1 MERSRI
7 RSVKW
12 WQFHHAIWR
21 YRILVA
27 SVIIIGTL
35 ASVIYTSRI
44 PKRYRSVSSA
54 LLDNFSNQSA
64 YDYGSPSSTDF
75 SRAHKILAESRLV
88 KELAVKATHLNPE
101 IFGNCSMEARVD
113 GALIYLSVI
122 DGDRLVAAALANGW
136 LDAFIEELSRRSRS
150 GSEIVQNTYMDQL
163 KIDQGL
169 LDTANQ
175 KQQKYYT
182 ETKYDPSLFLN
193 DPIHQEVS
201 RLEVEHSKAEDL
213 MRTLTDEL
221 AAFDDAKI
229 DTAKLSQL
237 EHVKA
242 DLAFTDRLSKV
253 RDAESKFSEMKAVFS
268 DLHAP
273 AIEQANASLDQAKL
287 LLEQARANLKGA
299 LETKQKIVK
308 EDLEFKIKAYNAK
321 KTELDTKQEGSI
333 KYKALSAEIEKH
345 KHAVDQLN
353 ERLRENNLLIHTG
366 HNNVIK
372 WETAEASMVP
382 FVPSWRQN
390 IGTGLLMSV
399 LLACA
404 LVFGLEQI
412 DDTVRTPRDLE
423 QRMEALVLGA
433 VPACGRKNMDRKGY
447 FLAKD
452 KSSSIAV
459 DAMRGIHIAL
469 EVRRK
474 SSSYAGALVINVTS
488 AVPQDG
494 KSFICSNLGILFAG
508 LGRRVLIVDADL
520 RKASLSKALG
530 VDNKKGFFE
539 NLKSLVWHRD
549 FVIHCDKTGYDVL
562 PAGCAD
568 TAVSESFNPESMGKL
583 IEKMRKD
590 YDVILF
596 DTPPVLA
603 LPDACALGQFTD
615 CTILVTRSRHTRL
628 AQIER
633 AAASLTSSQTKDL
646 LFVVNGVDA
655 VDAAAENYGVSYG
668 YAYGYGYG
676 YGKGYGYGVDGRGRK
691 ETKRIADIDSQTVD
705 LQEQH
710 EEAEMEE
717 AEREAIA

>member
-21 YRILVA
+21 YKILVA

-44 PKRYRSVSSA
+44 LKRYRSVSSA
-54 LLDNFSNQSA
+54 FLDNFSTQNAFDFS
-64 YDYGSPSSTDF
+64 SPSSTDF
-75 SRAHKILAESRLV
+75 SRPHKTLAESRQV
-88 KELAVKATHLNPE
+88 KELAVARTKSNPE
-101 IFGNCSMEARVD
+101 LFGNCMMEARVD

-122 DGDRLVAAALANGW
+122 DGDPQVAAVLANGW

-150 GSEIVQNTYMDQL
+150 GGEIVQNTYMEQL
-163 KIDQGL
+163 KIDQGK
-169 LDTANQ
+169 LDLANQ
-175 KQQKYYT
+175 KQQDYYT
-182 ETKYDPSLFLN
+182 ATKYDPSLFLN

-201 RLEVEHSKAEDL
+201 RLELDRSKAEDML
-213 MRTLTDEL
+213 RTLTDEL
-221 AAFDDAKI
+221 AAFDDANIK
-229 DTAKLSQL
+229 TVKLSQL

-242 DLAFTDRLSKV
+242 DLAFTDRLSKF
-253 RDAESKFSEMKAVFS
+253 REAESKLSEMKAIFADS
-268 DLHAP
+268 HAP
-273 AIEQANASLDQAKL
+273 SVEQANSSLEQARQ
-287 LLEQARANLKGA
+287 LLEEARANLKGA
-299 LETKQKIVK
+299 LEIKQKIVREELRSK
-308 EDLEFKIKAYNAK
+308 SEAYNTK
-321 KTELDTKQEGSI
+321 KNELDTKQAGSI
-333 KYKALSAEIEKH
+333 TYKALSAEIEKH

-372 WETAEASMVP
+372 WEAAEASIVP
-382 FVPSWRQN
+382 FVPNWRQN
-390 IGTGLLMSV
+390 IGTGLLMSIV
-399 LLACA
+399 LACA
-404 LVFGLEQI
+404 LVFALEQI
-412 DDTVRTPRDLE
+412 DDTVRIPHDLE
-423 QRMEALVLGA
+423 QRMEAIVLGA

-447 FLAKD
+447 FLAKE

-459 DAMRGIHIAL
+459 DSMRGIHIAL

-474 SSSYAGALVINVTS
+474 SSASAGALVVNVTS

-508 LGRRVLIVDADL
+508 LGRRVLVVDADL

-530 VDNKKGFFE
+530 FDTKKGLFE
-539 NLKSLVWHRD
+539 NLKSQVWNREY
-549 FVIHCDKTGYDVL
+549 VIHCDNPGYDVL
-562 PAGCAD
+562 PAGCTD
-568 TAVSESFNPESMGKL
+568 SSTSDSYNPESLGKL

-603 LPDACALGQFTD
+603 LPDACTLGQLAD
-615 CTILVTRSRHTRL
+615 VTILVTRSRHTRL
-628 AQIER
+628 AQVER
-633 AAASLTSSQTKDL
+633 AAASLNAAHTKDL

-676 YGKGYGYGVDGRGRK
+676 YGKGYGYGGDGRGRK
-691 ETKRIADIDSQTVD
+691 DSKRIADINASPVD
-705 LQEQH
+705 LLDRK
-710 EEAEMEE
+710 EEEEMDE